1 MHLYNHI
8 AQWITDLFL
17 EYNLIIEEIHWLIK
31 EQIFF
36 YLQFN

>member
-17 EYNLIIEEIHWLIK
+17 EYNLIIEEIQD
-31 EQIFF
+31 QIFF